1 MKRLLYT
8 FNNVSVRW
16 FSSPNRCA
24 ALFSTKFFF
33 LIFLF
38 FFKSGDF
45 DGFGVIFLH
54 RSRLVSFSFFISAG

>member
-1 MKRLLYT
+1 MVFQSQSMRRIV
-8 FNNVSVRW
+8 FNKV
-16 FSSPNRCA
+16 
-24 ALFSTKFFF
+24 LFSYFSF
-33 LIFLF
+33 F